1 MPTYLGQCDEAR
13 PACGKCVKPKRVC
26 SGYTDGFDLVSRD
39 QNQTAKSQVE
49 RRQKKTREAQ
59 VSEAQPRQWSPSST
73 AISPSLAEA
82 EETHALSFFVSTF
95 VLYPR
100 DTSADRGFLELL
112 PLLFDNLKQNSP
124 LRFPSRQRLMFS
136 SASGN
141 ED

>member
-1 MPTYLGQCDEAR
+1 MPIYLGQCDEVR
-13 PACGKCVKPKRVC
+13 PACGKCAKTKRVC
-26 SGYTDGFDLVSRD
+26 SGYTDGFDLVLRD

-73 AISPSLAEA
+73 ATSPSLAEA

-112 PLLFDNLKQNSP
+112 PLLFGNLKQYSP
-124 LRFPSRQRLMFS
+124 LSLS
-136 SASGN
+136 LAAASYVLFGKW
-141 ED
+141 DGD